1 MPDELRNRMADETN
15 VPTELVDS
23 VIDAYRSG
31 IDRTLI
37 RRNLGLSVQERFEQ
51 LMSLQKLA
59 DELRAAG
66 NERLKRLIEVKR
78 AAGRPKDLEVIAEL
92 EAILE
97 ERNR

>member
-1 MPDELRNRMADETN
+1 
-15 VPTELVDS
+15 
-23 VIDAYRSG
+23 
-31 IDRTLI
+31 
-37 RRNLGLSVQERFEQ
+37 
-51 LMSLQKLA
+51 MSLQKLA

-78 AAGRPKDLEVIAEL
+78 AAGRPKHLEVIAEL